1 MLTKKTIG
9 FLGAGN
15 LAEALIK
22 GLISSKSV
30 APGHIVASDRMSE
43 RLVHM
48 AEVHEVKVFS
58 RNFEAVKNSDIIFLT
73 VKPQDALAVLAEIAP
88 EVTHGQ
94 MLISVAAGLT
104 TTSMMEAMKGAGLEH
119 FMPIVRAMPNTPATV
134 REAATA
140 ICAGPGAGTGHL
152 ELAAALFST
161 VGAVTVIED
170 ESLMDA
176 VTGLSG
182 SGPAYVFLFMEAL
195 IDAGVRLG
203 LPQETAKA
211 LAMQTVLGA
220 AKFAM
225 ESRKDLSELRRM
237 VTSPGGTTMA
247 GLKKLD
253 EGGFC
258 EIIENAVEAAAR
270 RAKELSAG
278 K

>member
-22 GLISSKSV
+22 GLISSRSV
-30 APGHIVASDRMSE
+30 APGHIVAADRMSE
-43 RLVHM
+43 RLIHM

-58 RNFEAVKNSDIIFLT
+58 RNFEAVRSSDIIFLT
-73 VKPQDALAVLAEIAP
+73 VKPQDALGVLAEIAP
-88 EVTHGQ
+88 EAVQGQ
-94 MLISVAAGLT
+94 LLISVAAGIT
-104 TTSMMEAMKGAGLEH
+104 TASIMEALKDAGLKH

-195 IDAGVRLG
+195 IEAGVKLG
-203 LPQETAKA
+203 LASDTAKA

-220 AKFAM
+220 AKYAID
-225 ESRKDLSELRRM
+225 SRKDLGELRRM

-258 EIIENAVEAAAR
+258 EIIEKAVEAATK